1 VSTTAEVVI
10 VGGGIV
16 GASIA
21 YHLAQAGLPGR
32 VLVIDSDTTYARA
45 TTPASMGG
53 VRHQYSVATN
63 VAMARYGLDFY
74 ARFDESMAG
83 MWGTPK
89 AHFHRR
95 GYLLLMHETTQAA
108 LRHRYQV
115 QRGLGV
121 EIELLAAEDVRRLVP
136 QLHAGECVGGLY
148 TPRDGYLNPR
158 GALQGFVE
166 RSRELGCAWL
176 QDDVTGL
183 APDVRASIVKT
194 RRRGGIAAPVV
205 VIAAG
210 PWTPH
215 VAALAGIDLPVLPV
229 RRQACYVTLPGL
241 REPKLPLILDR
252 VNDMAFRSDTETD
265 DHLLVSRTVR
275 GEPPGFNFDWDV
287 DAFETHIA
295 PRLRRYLPDSGVPRL
310 QRGWAGHYDV
320 TPDENPILGRHP
332 EHPGLLLATG
342 FSGHG
347 LMLAPA
353 VGKLLSELIRGG
365 RSETFD
371 VYPYRLERFADGE
384 LIVDPQI

>member
-1 VSTTAEVVI
+1 VSPTADAVI
-10 VGGGIV
+10 IGGGIV

-21 YHLAQAGLPGR
+21 YHLAEGGLPGR

-53 VRHQYSVATN
+53 VRHQYSVASN
-63 VAMARYGLDFY
+63 IAMARHGLDFY
-74 ARFDESMAG
+74 ARFDEIMAG
-83 MWGTPK
+83 AWGTPK

-95 GYLLLMHETTQAA
+95 GYLLLVHETIQMA
-108 LRHRYQV
+108 LRQRYEV

-121 EIELLAAEDVRRLVP
+121 EIELLSAEDVHRLVP
-136 QLHAGECVGGLY
+136 QLHAHECLGGLY

-183 APDVRASIVKT
+183 APGARASTVQT
-194 RRRGGIAAPVV
+194 RRGAAITAPVV
-205 VIAAG
+205 VLAAG
-210 PWTPH
+210 PWTAH
-215 VAALAGIDLPVLPV
+215 VAALAGIELPVLPV

-252 VNDMAFRSDTETD
+252 VNDIAFRSDTETD

-275 GEPPGFNFDWDV
+275 AESPGFNFDWDV
-287 DAFETHIA
+287 EAFDTHIA
-295 PRLRRYLPDSGVPRL
+295 PLLRRYLPGSGVPRL

-332 EHPGLLLATG
+332 EHPGLFLATG

-353 VGKLLSELIRGG
+353 VGKLLSELIRCG

-371 VYPYRLERFADGE
+371 VHPYRFERFADGD